1 MRDEKDGRCRR
12 GWNIR
17 AEAINVPHG
26 PPRPLMDWRVK
37 LPDARQWLVWAVA
50 VAIGAAGGLVCTLV
64 GTPLP
69 WLLGGMLA
77 TAAAL
82 GIGVKVAGRPL
93 SFPNQPRM
101 AFITV
106 IGVAI
111 GGSAEPGMWGQ
122 VADWWRSLMAV
133 GVFVAAAQT
142 ANYQLFRRV
151 AGYDRPTA
159 FFCATPGGLIESV
172 QLGEDAGGDV
182 GLLTVQHFSRI
193 AITVTLVPLI
203 YWAMQGHVVGSAAG
217 VSLGHPG
224 VEWRAWD
231 VLLLAA
237 CAVLGGWG
245 GRKIGFPAAVIT
257 GPVIL
262 STLVHG
268 AGLTEAVPP
277 SWLISTGQ
285 LVIGIGLAM
294 RFRGMTQGLLIQG
307 IGMAALSVCLMLSLA
322 AALAWGL
329 SLTGEHPF
337 DVLLMCYAP
346 GGVVEMGLIALSLG
360 VSPVM
365 VTLHHI
371 FRIGFT
377 VIAVPL
383 VGRRILARRGAE
395 PAE

>member
-1 MRDEKDGRCRR
+1 
-12 GWNIR
+12 
-17 AEAINVPHG
+17 VPHV
-26 PPRPLMDWRVK
+26 PTPRPPEPRLS

-50 VAIGAAGGLVCTLV
+50 VAIGAAGGFVCVLL

-69 WLLGGMLA
+69 WLLGAMLA
-77 TAAAL
+77 TAVAL
-82 GIGVKVAGRPL
+82 GAGLQVAGRPL
-93 SFPNQPRM
+93 SFPNEPRM
-101 AFITV
+101 VFITV

-122 VADWWRSLMAV
+122 VTDWWRSLLAV
-133 GVFVAAAQT
+133 GLFVGAAQT
-142 ANYQLFRRV
+142 LNYQLFRRI
-151 AGYDRPTA
+151 ARYDPPTA
-159 FFCATPGGLIESV
+159 FFCSTPGGLIESV
-172 QLGEDAGGDV
+172 QLGEEAGGDV

-193 AITVTLVPLI
+193 AITVTVVPLL

-217 VSLGHPG
+217 ATFGHPD

-245 GRKIGFPAAVIT
+245 GRKIGLPAAIIT

-262 STLVHG
+262 STVVHG
-268 AGLTEAVPP
+268 AGLTQAVPP
-277 SWLISTGQ
+277 GWLISTGQ

-294 RFRGMTQGLLIQG
+294 RFGGMKQGLLMQG

-322 AALAWGL
+322 AMLAWAL
-329 SLTGEHPF
+329 SLTGEHAF
-337 DVLLMCYAP
+337 QVLLMCYAP

-377 VIAVPL
+377 VVAVPL
-383 VGRRILARRGAE
+383 VGRRILARAERG

>member
-1 MRDEKDGRCRR
+1 MSLRDS
-12 GWNIR
+12 
-17 AEAINVPHG
+17 
-26 PPRPLMDWRVK
+26 
-37 LPDARQWLVWAVA
+37 RQWLVWAVA
-50 VAIGAAGGLVCTLV
+50 LAIGAAGGVACVVV

-77 TAAAL
+77 TAVAL
-82 GIGVKVAGRPL
+82 GAGVQVAGRPL
-93 SFPNQPRM
+93 GFPNQPRM
-101 AFITV
+101 VFITI

-122 VADWWRSLMAV
+122 LGDWWRSLLAV

-142 ANYQLFRRV
+142 LNYQLFRRI
-151 AGYDRPTA
+151 AHYDRPTA
-159 FFCATPGGLIESV
+159 FYCATPGGLIESV
-172 QLGEDAGGDV
+172 QLGEEAGGDV

-217 VSLGHPG
+217 VTLGHAG

-237 CAVLGGWG
+237 CAFVGGWG

-268 AGLTEAVPP
+268 AGLSEAVPP
-277 SWLISTGQ
+277 GWLISTGQ

-294 RFRGMTQGLLIQG
+294 RFRGMTQGLLVQG
-307 IGMAALSVCLMLSLA
+307 IGMAAISVCLMLSLA
-322 AALAWGL
+322 AMLAWGL

-337 DVLLMCYAP
+337 QVLLMCYAP

-377 VIAVPL
+377 VVGVPM
-383 VGRRILARRGAE
+383 VGRRIFARAKGE

>member
-1 MRDEKDGRCRR
+1 MR
-12 GWNIR
+12 
-17 AEAINVPHG
+17 
-26 PPRPLMDWRVK
+26 LSM
-37 LPDARQWLVWAVA
+37 PDARQWLVWAA
-50 VAIGAAGGLVCTLV
+50 ALAIGAAGGFACRAI

-69 WLLGGMLA
+69 WLLGAMLA

-82 GIGVKVAGRPL
+82 GLGVKVAGRPL
-93 SFPNQPRM
+93 TFPTGPRL

-111 GGSAEPGMWGQ
+111 GGTAEPGMWREVG
-122 VADWWRSLMAV
+122 DWWRSLLAV
-133 GVFVAAAQT
+133 GVFVACAQ
-142 ANYQLFRRV
+142 AVNYQIFRRL

-159 FFCATPGGLIESV
+159 FYCATPGGLIESV
-172 QLGEDAGGDV
+172 QLGEEAGGNV
-182 GLLTVQHFSRI
+182 ALLTVQHFSRV

-203 YWAMQGHVVGSAAG
+203 YWVLRGEAVGSAAG
-217 VSLGHPG
+217 VSLEHPG
-224 VEWRAWD
+224 ADLGLFD

-237 CAVLGGWG
+237 CAALGGWG
-245 GRKIGFPAAVIT
+245 GMRIGFPAAVIT

-262 STLVHG
+262 STVVHG
-268 AGLTEAVPP
+268 AGLTQAQPP
-277 SWLISTGQ
+277 DWLISVGQ
-285 LVIGIGLAM
+285 LVIGVGLAM
-294 RFRGMTQGLLIQG
+294 RFRGMSRRLLVQG
-307 IGMAALSVCLMLSLA
+307 IGLGAATVCLMLALG

-337 DVLLMCYAP
+337 QVLLMCYAP

-360 VSPVM
+360 VSPVL

-371 FRIGFT
+371 IRIGFT

-383 VGRRILARRGAE
+383 VGRRVLGRPARDPGQE